1 MDEKE
6 VLVVDNVL
14 VIDNGWIMCE
24 SGIYPAG
31 IPAEYPEETYE
42 EPVEVLIVSNAK
54 FSSGMFLAYYYPED
68 DDESSV
74 YGQTKAHW
82 ENEHEFWPLEDVVCW
97 RHKPA
102 LPPCMDSPK

>member
-31 IPAEYPEETYE
+31 IPDEDPEETYE
-42 EPVEVLIVSNAK
+42 EAVEVLIVVAGK
-54 FSSGMFLAYYYPED
+54 FSSGMFLAYYYP
-68 DDESSV
+68 DEEYECLGST
-74 YGQTKAHW
+74 GIHKAHW
-82 ENEHEFWPLEDVVCW
+82 ENEHKRWPLEDVVCW

-102 LPPCMDSPK
+102 LPPCMEE